1 MLNEMLNVAARL
13 AFQKRALLIIIISI
27 QSKSAHKATWRD
39 PAIVRAVDF
48 SQQGAGERENKG
60 GNSWWEPVE
69 ELFCALGT
77 IDYAEQSKR
86 SWEGQGSR

>member
-1 MLNEMLNVAARL
+1 MLG
-13 AFQKRALLIIIISI
+13 
-27 QSKSAHKATWRD
+27 
-39 PAIVRAVDF
+39 AVDF

-60 GNSWWEPVE
+60 GNSWWELVE

-86 SWEGQGSR
+86 SWEGQGSH